1 MNHPS
6 LMPAH
11 ILVVEDDGGMRTLI
25 LRVLRENGFRT
36 TGAGNGRE
44 MWLALDEMPI
54 DLVLLDVMLPP
65 RLHSMPVLA
74 RSFADRSRAKT
85 GLPLGSCSRVPWEPI
100 SGPALI
106 SVRLPY
112 SVFTGLSKRSGKD
125 RMETTDRSL
134 VHSIST

>member
-54 DLVLLDVMLPP
+54 DLVLLDVMLPGVSGLDLC
-65 RLHSMPVLA
+65 RALRA
-74 RSFADRSRAKT
+74 RSQTPS
-85 GLPLGSCSRVPWEPI
+85 SW
-100 SGPALI
+100 
-106 SVRLPY
+106 
-112 SVFTGLSKRSGKD
+112 
-125 RMETTDRSL
+125 
-134 VHSIST
+134 